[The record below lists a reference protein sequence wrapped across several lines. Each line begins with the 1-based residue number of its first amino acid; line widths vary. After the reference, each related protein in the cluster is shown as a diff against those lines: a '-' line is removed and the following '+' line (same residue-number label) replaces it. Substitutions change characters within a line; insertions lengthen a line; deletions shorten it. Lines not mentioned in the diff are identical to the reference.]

1 MTSILDASAA
11 ASIIFRRGAY
21 EQIINTHSIADSVIA
36 PDLYFLEILSVVWKN
51 LQWTDD
57 KSVGADELCRRGYSL
72 IDNSVPVLNYWQL
85 IIDVSNEVKLS
96 PYDISYAVLA
106 EKTGGKLIS
115 LDCKL
120 IKIAESLGVS
130 VLSL

>member
-1 MTSILDASAA
+1 MICVLDASTA
-11 ASIIFRRGAY
+11 ASVIFRRGAY
-21 EQIINTHSIADSVIA
+21 EQIINTLSRADSVIV
-36 PDLYFLEILSVVWKN
+36 PDLYFSEILSVVWKT

-72 IDNSVPVLNYWQL
+72 IDNSVPVLNYWKL
-85 IIDVSNEVKLS
+85 IIDVSNEVKHS

-115 LDCKL
+115 LDRKL
-120 IKIAESLGVS
+120 IEIAISLGVS

>member
-1 MTSILDASAA
+1 MTCILDASAA
-11 ASIIFRRGAY
+11 ASVIFRRGAY
-21 EQIINTHSIADSVIA
+21 EQIINTLSKADSVIV
-36 PDLYFLEILSVVWKN
+36 PDLYFSEILSVVWKT

-57 KSVGADELCRRGYSL
+57 KRVGADELCRRGYSL
-72 IDNSVPVLNYWQL
+72 IDKSVPVLNYWQL
-85 IIDVSNEVKLS
+85 IIDVSNEVKHS

-115 LDCKL
+115 LDRKL
-120 IKIAESLGVS
+120 IKIARSLGVS

>member
-1 MTSILDASAA
+1 LICVLDASTA
-11 ASIIFRRGAY
+11 ASVIFRRGAY
-21 EQIINTHSIADSVIA
+21 EQIINTLSRADSVIV
-36 PDLYFLEILSVVWKN
+36 PDLYFSEILSVVWKT

-72 IDNSVPVLNYWQL
+72 IDNSVPVLNYWKL
-85 IIDVSNEVKLS
+85 IIDVSNEVKHS

-115 LDCKL
+115 LDRKL
-120 IKIAESLGVS
+120 IEIAISLGVS